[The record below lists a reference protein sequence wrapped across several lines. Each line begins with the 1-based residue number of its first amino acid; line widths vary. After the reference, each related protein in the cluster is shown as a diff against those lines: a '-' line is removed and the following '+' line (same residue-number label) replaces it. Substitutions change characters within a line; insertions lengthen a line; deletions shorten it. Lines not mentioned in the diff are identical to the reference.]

1 MKSINVA
8 ADFIIETM
16 VNPTTEKMAN
26 RLYVYAANVNRN
38 FNKEQLKYFKEVLET
53 GMEDE
58 IYEYGTSE
66 LKTDYLPLGLL
77 YDSLLVTDMPLN
89 ACPLNM
95 DVVVSKSDV
104 KVRIGINKPFE
115 EIYQEKE
122 YVKRKELV

>member
-1 MKSINVA
+1 MESVNVA
-8 ADFIIETM
+8 TDFIIETM

-26 RLYVYAANVNRN
+26 REYVYAANVNRN
-38 FNKEQLKYFKEVLET
+38 FNKEKLKYFKEVLEA
-53 GMEDE
+53 GLKDE
-58 IYEYGTSE
+58 INEYGSSE

-104 KVRIGINKPFE
+104 KVKIGMNKPFE
-115 EIYQEKE
+115 EIYQETEKA
-122 YVKRKELV
+122 KRKELV

>member
-1 MKSINVA
+1 MESINKA
-8 ADFIIETM
+8 ADFIIESM

-53 GMEDE
+53 GMKDE

-77 YDSLLVTDMPLN
+77 HDSLLVTDMPLN

-95 DVVVSKSDV
+95 DVVVSREDV
-104 KVRIGINKPFE
+104 KVRIGMNKPFE

-122 YVKRKELV
+122 KVKKKKLV